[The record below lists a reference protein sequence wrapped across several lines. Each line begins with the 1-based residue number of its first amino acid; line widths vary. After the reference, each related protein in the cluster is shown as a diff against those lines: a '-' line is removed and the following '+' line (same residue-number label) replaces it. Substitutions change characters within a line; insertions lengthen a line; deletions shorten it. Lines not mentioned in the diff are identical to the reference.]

1 MLEGDKGSGE
11 EQGSGGNREGWW
23 GMRSGFVLHRL
34 AGEGRSQKA
43 GFEQSPEGGKGGRH
57 ADIWRKSVQATGTA
71 GAKALG

>member
-1 MLEGDKGSGE
+1 
-11 EQGSGGNREGWW
+11 
-23 GMRSGFVLHRL
+23 MRSGFVLHRL